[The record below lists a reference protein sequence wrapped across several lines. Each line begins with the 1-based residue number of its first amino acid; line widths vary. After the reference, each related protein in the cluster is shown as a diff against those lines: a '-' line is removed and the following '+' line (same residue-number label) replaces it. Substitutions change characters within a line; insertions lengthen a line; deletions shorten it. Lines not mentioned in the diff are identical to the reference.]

1 MLGNIANNIV
11 GLVMIGITL
20 AMVIAFLVWY
30 YRNRQE
36 RLFLQ
41 RSMDNNELVGIMP
54 RYWKPLDVGIINN
67 EINPIEKGQIE
78 HHQPRCDQGRSC
90 VLLCHVRSRIS
101 AFWSG

>member
-20 AMVIAFLVWY
+20 AVVIAFLVWY

-54 RYWKPLDVGIINN
+54 RYWKPLDVLKKVKLMVSKII
-67 EINPIEKGQIE
+67 
-78 HHQPRCDQGRSC
+78 
-90 VLLCHVRSRIS
+90 LLKKEPHT
-101 AFWSG
+101 

>member
-67 EINPIEKGQIE
+67 EINPIEKGQIDGKQNHPPQE
-78 HHQPRCDQGRSC
+78 RTSYVKTEDKII
-90 VLLCHVRSRIS
+90 LN
-101 AFWSG
+101 F